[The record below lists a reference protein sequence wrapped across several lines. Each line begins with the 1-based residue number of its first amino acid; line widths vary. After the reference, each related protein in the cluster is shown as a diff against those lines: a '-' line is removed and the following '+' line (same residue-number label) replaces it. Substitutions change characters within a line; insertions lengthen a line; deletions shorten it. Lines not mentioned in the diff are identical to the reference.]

1 MKEQDKTPEKKTQNP
16 TETEIN
22 DLCNEEFKAIGIKM
36 LTELKKRRDTVKL
49 QQRIR
54 KYKTEQIRA
63 EECNN

>member
-1 MKEQDKTPEKKTQNP
+1 MKEQDKTPEKIKNP

-36 LTELKKRRDTVKL
+36 LTELKKRIDKVKL

-54 KYKTEQIRA
+54 KYKKEQIRA
-63 EECNN
+63 EEYNK